1 MKALTILISA
11 LIFTL
16 GPSLAHAGPESI
28 VIKTEASAI
37 MRQGVSDVKAI
48 ALEEAL
54 KNAVSEAIISLTGG
68 ERPAAR
74 TQAQILS
81 EHRAFITNYRV
92 ITENWIKASIDPS
105 NAEVNSEAQEGD
117 IYSATIEASIDMER
131 LGEALAKT
139 REGDTSSTTSIT
151 ILEVT
156 DYQVFQAL
164 IAAIKKTPAIKDM
177 AYNTF
182 SRGRITL
189 TVKSSDGA
197 ASLAQRLTTKIED
210 GFEVRSS
217 GPGNISIKAVSKAGT
232 TR

>member
-1 MKALTILISA
+1 MIFISA
-11 LIFTL
+11 AVLTL
-16 GPSLAHAGPESI
+16 GPLRAYAGTESM

-54 KNAVSEAIISLTGG
+54 KNAVLEAIISLTGG
-68 ERPAAR
+68 ERPAAQ
-74 TQAQILS
+74 TEAQILS

-105 NAEVNSEAQEGD
+105 KAETNSEAQEGD
-117 IYSATIEASIDMER
+117 VYSAMIEASIDMER
-131 LGEALAKT
+131 LREALAKT
-139 REGDTSSTTSIT
+139 REGEASAQVTIT

-164 IAAIKKTPAIKDM
+164 IAAIKKTPAIKDI

-189 TVKSSDGA
+189 TVKSSESA
-197 ASLAQRLTTKIED
+197 ASTVQRLATKVKD

-217 GPGNISIKAVSKAGT
+217 GPRNISIKAVSKAGT
-232 TR
+232 SR

>member
-1 MKALTILISA
+1 MIILIS
-11 LIFTL
+11 LTL
-16 GPSLAHAGPESI
+16 TLVPSLGHAGPESI
-28 VIKTEASAI
+28 VIKAEASAI

-68 ERPAAR
+68 ERPAAH
-74 TQAQILS
+74 TEAQILS

-92 ITENWIKASIDPS
+92 IAENWVKASIDPS
-105 NAEVNSEAQEGD
+105 KDETNSEAQEGD
-117 IYSATIEASIDMER
+117 VYSAMIEASIDMER

-139 REGDTSSTTSIT
+139 REGETSASMTIT

-156 DYQVFQAL
+156 DYQIFQAL
-164 IAAIKKTPAIKDM
+164 IAAIKKTPAIKDT

-189 TVKSSDGA
+189 TIKSPEGA
-197 ASLAQRLTTKIED
+197 ASLAQRLTMKVED
-210 GFEVRSS
+210 NFEVRSS
-217 GPGNISIKAVSKAGT
+217 GPRNISIKAVSKAGT
-232 TR
+232 SR

>member
-1 MKALTILISA
+1 MKVLIILIS
-11 LIFTL
+11 LVFTL
-16 GPSLAHAGPESI
+16 GPCMTHAGTESM

-68 ERPAAR
+68 ERPSAQ
-74 TQAQILS
+74 TEAQILS

-92 ITENWIKASIDPS
+92 VTESWIKASSDPS
-105 NAEVNSEAQEGD
+105 KAETDSEAEEGD
-117 IYSATIEASIDMER
+117 VYSAMIEASIDMER

-139 REGDTSSTTSIT
+139 REGEASAQVTIT

-156 DYQVFQAL
+156 DYRIFQAL
-164 IAAIKKTPAIKDM
+164 IGAIKKTPTIKEM

-182 SRGRITL
+182 LRGRITL
-189 TVKSSDGA
+189 TVRSSEGA
-197 ASLAQRLTTKIED
+197 ASTAQRLATKVED

-217 GPGNISIKAVSKAGT
+217 GSRNISIKAVSKAGT
-232 TR
+232 SR

>member
-1 MKALTILISA
+1 MKVLIILIS

-16 GPSLAHAGPESI
+16 GPRMTHAGTESI

-37 MRQGVSDVKAI
+37 MRQGGSDIKAI

-54 KNAVSEAIISLTGG
+54 KNAVSEAIIILTGG

-74 TQAQILS
+74 TEAQILS
-81 EHRAFITNYRV
+81 EHRTFITNYRV
-92 ITENWIKASIDPS
+92 ITENWVKASVDPS
-105 NAEVNSEAQEGD
+105 KAETISEAEEGD
-117 IYSATIEASIDMER
+117 VYSAMIEASIDMER

-139 REGDTSSTTSIT
+139 REGEASAQVTIT

-156 DYQVFQAL
+156 DYQIFQTL

-189 TVKSSDGA
+189 TIKSSEGA
-197 ASLAQRLTTKIED
+197 ASTAQRLATKIEN

-217 GPGNISIKAVSKAGT
+217 GPRNISIKAVSKAGT
-232 TR
+232 SR

>member
-1 MKALTILISA
+1 MKVLIILIS

-16 GPSLAHAGPESI
+16 GLSMTHAGTESM

-37 MRQGVSDVKAI
+37 MRQGGSDVKAI

-54 KNAVSEAIISLTGG
+54 KNAVSEAIIILTGG

-74 TQAQILS
+74 TEAQILS

-92 ITENWIKASIDPS
+92 ITENWVKASVDPS
-105 NAEVNSEAQEGD
+105 KAETISEAEEGD
-117 IYSATIEASIDMER
+117 VYSAMIEASVDMER

-139 REGDTSSTTSIT
+139 REGEASTQVTIT

-164 IAAIKKTPAIKDM
+164 IGAIKKTPAIKDM

-189 TVKSSDGA
+189 TIKSSEGA
-197 ASLAQRLTTKIED
+197 ASTAQRLATKIED

-217 GPGNISIKAVSKAGT
+217 GPKNISIKAVSKAGT
-232 TR
+232 SR